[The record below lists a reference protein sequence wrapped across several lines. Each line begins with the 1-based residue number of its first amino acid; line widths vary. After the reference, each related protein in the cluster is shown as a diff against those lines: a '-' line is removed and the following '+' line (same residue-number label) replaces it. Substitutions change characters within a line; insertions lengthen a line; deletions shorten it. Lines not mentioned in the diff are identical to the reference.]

1 MNSTYC
7 KLFSKYAAD
16 FPIIPKHPVHCC
28 SIETHKPAP
37 RPNKKHLKKK
47 KKKTADGS
55 VAEVTQCSLMM
66 RDIHQAI
73 VTERDIFTLPNSAK
87 KITFTF
93 VNTCL

>member
-37 RPNKKHLKKK
+37 RPNKKHLKKT
-47 KKKTADGS
+47 KKKTSGWIS
-55 VAEVTQCSLMM
+55 C
-66 RDIHQAI
+66 
-73 VTERDIFTLPNSAK
+73 
-87 KITFTF
+87 
-93 VNTCL
+93 